1 MEERP
6 PTHRRSR
13 PPGIELMRL
22 SWRHG
27 RLLGAVVGVGVLAS
41 FLFTAPW
48 LVAPQY
54 RSEVVLYPAGTTTST
69 GLLNSEVRFGAERD
83 IDNTLQVLQSSIL
96 RDSLVR
102 KYDLRRHYA
111 IDSTDPDQEFAL
123 IEAYNDNIG
132 VERTR
137 YGSILVAVR
146 DTDPRLAAALANDIV
161 RLGDQVKTTILGRN
175 LRTAYQTVSRELAL
189 KRDELTLLADSIN
202 HLKRRNYHDA
212 LGLRGRHYAR
222 KQQQVEALRADL
234 DRVRTAHN
242 IYDLDKQYDVT
253 YEAYMAAV
261 THYLTDSGMVAV
273 MSQRLS
279 ATDTAL
285 IRRQAALAG
294 GRILVRD
301 LQLRLRGLNG
311 SGTRYNRLVDSYA
324 TEKSVLAGL
333 QGDYEFTLSSF
344 DKEYDNLQLTTLKT
358 KYLAELDLY
367 KSLKAR
373 YELAL
378 SGLADLGS
386 ASYIVSPAE
395 VATRP
400 VAPRR
405 ALIAAL
411 VGASLYLLTVLAL
424 VTFENRD
431 AIRRA
436 LA

>member
-1 MEERP
+1 MEENNIIDRRP
-6 PTHRRSR
+6 R
-13 PPGIELMRL
+13 PPGLELIRL
-22 SWRHG
+22 SWRHR
-27 RLLGAVVGVGVLAS
+27 RLLGAVVAVGVLCS
-41 FLFTAPW
+41 ILFTAPW

-102 KYDLRRHYA
+102 KYDLRRHYE
-111 IDSTDPDQEFAL
+111 IDPTDADQEFEL
-123 IEAYNDNIG
+123 IEAYNDNIS

-146 DTDPRLAAALANDIV
+146 DTDPRLAAALANDVV

-175 LRTAYQTVSRELAL
+175 LRTAYQAVARELDL
-189 KRDELTLLADSIN
+189 KRAELTRLADSVN
-202 HLKRRNYHDA
+202 SLKRHNYHDA
-212 LGLRGRHYAR
+212 LGLRSRHYTR

-234 DRVRTAHN
+234 DRVRIAHN
-242 IYDLDKQYDVT
+242 IYDLDKQYGVT
-253 YEAYMAAV
+253 YEAYMGAM

-273 MSQRLS
+273 MSQRLNP
-279 ATDTAL
+279 TDTAL

-301 LQLRLRGLNG
+301 IQHRLRGLNG
-311 SGTRYNRLVDSYA
+311 SSSRYNRLTDSYA

-333 QGDYEFTLSSF
+333 QGDYEFTLSAF
-344 DKEYDNLQLTTLKT
+344 DKEYENIQLLTLKA

-367 KSLKAR
+367 KVLKAR
-373 YELAL
+373 HEQAL

-405 ALIAAL
+405 AVIAAL
-411 VGASLYLLTVLAL
+411 VGVSLYLLTLLAL
-424 VTFENRD
+424 VAFENRD